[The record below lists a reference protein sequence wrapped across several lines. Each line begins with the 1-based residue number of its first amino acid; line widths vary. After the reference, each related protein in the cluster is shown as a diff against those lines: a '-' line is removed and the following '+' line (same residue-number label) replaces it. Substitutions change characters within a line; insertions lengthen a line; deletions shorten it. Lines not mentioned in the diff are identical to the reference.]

1 MPKPSMKME
10 PVDPRMEVAN
20 EIKQHLLGLALT
32 HRKMRSKIETDA
44 AAKKKK
50 PKKKEEEDD
59 ETPMHNELDA
69 GDDDVGDH
77 EYR

>member
-1 MPKPSMKME
+1 MAGAKMMKTE

-32 HRKMRSKIETDA
+32 HRKVRSQIETD

-50 PKKKEEEDD
+50 PKKKGEEE
-59 ETPMHNELDA
+59 TPPMHDELDA
-69 GDDDVGDH
+69 GDDDEGDH